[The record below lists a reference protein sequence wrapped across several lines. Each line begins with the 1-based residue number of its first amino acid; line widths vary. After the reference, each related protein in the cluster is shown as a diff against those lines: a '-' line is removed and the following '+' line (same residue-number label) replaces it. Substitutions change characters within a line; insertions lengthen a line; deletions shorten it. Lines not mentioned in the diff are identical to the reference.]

1 MHLCQLNR
9 ASFYRVT
16 SSGITVRMSNRS
28 PVPDEPL
35 GHRGT
40 HGRMRT
46 HTHTHIRMYTCVHTS
61 TVCGPL
67 SVHSLTSCREER
79 IVCMTLPMQLGHSWG
94 VIRNTNT
101 ASWAGRGAE
110 VRTKRWGR
118 RGRGRRGRGRSEGKV
133 GQSKLH

>member
-46 HTHTHIRMYTCVHTS
+46 HTHTHTHSYVHMCAHQYCVWS
-61 TVCGPL
+61 TECSLTHQLSRGANSVYDAAYAVGPL
-67 SVHSLTSCREER
+67 
-79 IVCMTLPMQLGHSWG
+79 
-94 VIRNTNT
+94 
-101 ASWAGRGAE
+101 
-110 VRTKRWGR
+110 
-118 RGRGRRGRGRSEGKV
+118 V
-133 GQSKLH
+133 GCHT

>member
-40 HGRMRT
+40 HGRTHT

-61 TVCGPL
+61 TVWSIECSLTHQLSRGANSVYDAAYAVGPL
-67 SVHSLTSCREER
+67 
-79 IVCMTLPMQLGHSWG
+79 
-94 VIRNTNT
+94 
-101 ASWAGRGAE
+101 
-110 VRTKRWGR
+110 
-118 RGRGRRGRGRSEGKV
+118 V
-133 GQSKLH
+133 GCHT